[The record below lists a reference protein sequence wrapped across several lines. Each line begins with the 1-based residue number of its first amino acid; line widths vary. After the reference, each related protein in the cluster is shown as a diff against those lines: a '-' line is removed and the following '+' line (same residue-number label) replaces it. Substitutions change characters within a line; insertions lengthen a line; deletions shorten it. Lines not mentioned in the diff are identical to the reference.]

1 MSQFWKVVDSETRPF
16 LSRKYFGPSPKKKE
30 EEKQNGIFLTRK
42 NYRFPPKKERKK
54 NSGFLSGKKI
64 FVGLQRKIIFC
75 SILSVVVVPLSALVK
90 KYRVSRMRDFH
101 QLGPL
106 GPFLHNFMVA
116 ADSVVVLFEL
126 NVQWN

>member
-42 NYRFPPKKERKK
+42 NYRLPPQKERKNIFGFCQEK
-54 NSGFLSGKKI
+54 NICWTAKK
-64 FVGLQRKIIFC
+64 KNFC